1 MLHVE
6 KFTGRTYIIYKFFRW
21 QLVVQ
26 IFFEIF
32 STRLLQVVE
41 TSKEFFFRNQNS
53 CRAQCDKYSII
64 EGNFKFLPQCILTI
78 GIVLKIN
85 RQSRIELKKSES
97 ILTEGRHFR
106 SKISKLSDV

>member
-1 MLHVE
+1 MCREIHWKNLQ
-6 KFTGRTYIIYKFFRW
+6 FIDKFFRR
-21 QLVVQ
+21 QLIVQ

-78 GIVLKIN
+78 GILKIN
-85 RQSRIELKKSES
+85 RQSRIEIKKSES

-106 SKISKLSDV
+106 SKISKLCDV